1 MEIIE
6 KVKDILKKIGI
17 LDFIQKYY
25 IFIIILISLGFI
37 VFIYV
42 AYKVYKYL
50 KMNYKKVE
58 TFKTND
64 STSKLM
70 MFHVDWCPH
79 CKKAIP
85 DWNAFKSDFDGL
97 KINNSNLNVI
107 DYDVTD
113 DTPENKLLIQKYNI
127 KGYPSIILESKN
139 NLLEMEVKPTK
150 TNLEEFVVTN
160 L

>member
-6 KVKDILKKIGI
+6 KVKDILKKTGI

-25 IFIIILISLGFI
+25 IFIIILMSLGFI

-42 AYKVYKYL
+42 GYKIYKYL
-50 KMNYKKVE
+50 KINYKKVE
-58 TFKTND
+58 TFTRND
-64 STSKLM
+64 SKSKLM

-85 DWNAFKSDFDGL
+85 DWNSFKSDYDGL

-139 NLLEMEVKPTK
+139 NLLEMEAKPTK